1 MYLDHKKSI
10 SNTCFMSFQ
19 GLKGEAGTKGGMGPF
34 GVRGPVGQKVK
45 TSIAIKFLRYIADE
59 NAFFLLWII

>member
-1 MYLDHKKSI
+1 
-10 SNTCFMSFQ
+10 MSFQ

-45 TSIAIKFLRYIADE
+45 TSIAMKFVHFIADE
-59 NAFFLLWII
+59 NAFFFFYELYNFIWHVISL

>member
-1 MYLDHKKSI
+1 
-10 SNTCFMSFQ
+10 MSFQ

-45 TSIAIKFLRYIADE
+45 ISIAMKFMHYIADE
-59 NAFFLLWII
+59 TAFYFLLWII